1 VSGDRVEPERDDV
14 AHLVRTTGQPT
25 TLVWPTGWPH
35 SGTSSHRTNLKCGF
49 SAMFYTRTR
58 AVQLLLLSHLG
69 WCSQPPSP
77 VTPIGSLVQ
86 SQERQHRRMRA
97 HTSVCRPGTA
107 CRLDIHG
114 GFSSHHLLIQL
125 LIQNLTSQTS
135 FPAVRLAA
143 GGAHSMGVLT
153 NGTVWSWGSNALGQL
168 GDGTTVL
175 SRTVPVPATGL
186 SGVFVAVAGG
196 VAHSLA
202 LRDDGRVFAWGLNSD
217 GQLGDGTT
225 TLRRQPVQVSGLT
238 GVVAT
243 AAGAAHS
250 LALKDDG
257 TVVAWGANLF
267 GQVGDNT
274 NTRRLTPVNV
284 SGLSTAVGI
293 AAGGFH
299 SLGVLSSGDV
309 RAWGANLRG
318 QLGDGTLTN
327 RKTPVTVSGVTG
339 AAAVAGGGGHSLV
352 LTSGGAIKAW
362 GDNTFGQLGD
372 GTTTLRKTPITVA
385 TITSATTIAAGGVHS
400 LATLASGAG
409 RAWGGNDAGQ
419 LGDGTTSRRLTPVA
433 IAQPPSGI
441 DALAAGTGHSLAQGA
456 DNSAWSWGLN
466 LFGQL
471 GDGSTARSLVPVPIG
486 ESKAAKRMAW
496 TVGQ

>member
-1 VSGDRVEPERDDV
+1 
-14 AHLVRTTGQPT
+14 
-25 TLVWPTGWPH
+25 
-35 SGTSSHRTNLKCGF
+35 
-49 SAMFYTRTR
+49 MRTR
-58 AVQLLLLSHLG
+58 PFAVLALLAGSIFTAA
-69 WCSQPPSP
+69 SP
-77 VTPIGSLVQ
+77 VTI
-86 SQERQHRRMRA
+86 
-97 HTSVCRPGTA
+97 
-107 CRLDIHG
+107 
-114 GFSSHHLLIQL
+114 SSSKS
-125 LIQNLTSQTS
+125 TSQTS

-143 GGAHSMGVLT
+143 GGAHSLGVLT

-168 GDGTTVL
+168 GDGTTVA
-175 SRTVPVPATGL
+175 SQTVPVLFASL
-186 SGVFVAVAGG
+186 SGAFVAVAGG

-238 GVVAT
+238 GVVAI

-250 LALKDDG
+250 LALKEDG
-257 TVVAWGANLF
+257 TVVAWGANVF
-267 GQVGDNT
+267 GQLGDNT
-274 NTRRLTPVNV
+274 NTRRLTPVTV
-284 SGLSTAVGI
+284 SSLSTAVGI

-299 SLGVLSSGDV
+299 SLAVLSSGDV
-309 RAWGANLRG
+309 RAWGANPRG

-339 AAAVAGGGGHSLV
+339 AAAVAGGGVHSLAS

-372 GTTTLRKTPITVA
+372 GTVTLRKTPITVA
-385 TITSATTIAAGGVHS
+385 TITNAITIAAGGVHS
-400 LATLASGAG
+400 LAALASGAG

-419 LGDGTTSRRLTPVA
+419 LGDGTTSRRLTPIA
-433 IAQPPSGI
+433 IAQPPSEI

-456 DNSAWSWGLN
+456 DNTAWSWGLN

-486 ESKAAKRMAW
+486 ELDGTWGVIPPAFSPGEGTYSPPLSVTISTLTSGAAIHYTTDGTEPTASAPVIASGGSIQLNTS
-496 TVGQ
+496 TVLAARAFKSGLSPSRVTSAIYSIVLGALATPVAQPPLARTLPHKV